1 MIGYLEGSVL
11 ARLDDTLLLRTAGGV
26 GYQVRVPLPL
36 LAELP
41 PGEAPVRLFV
51 VTVVRDTEIA
61 LYGFAKPE
69 GKRLFELLVKA
80 SGIGPK
86 LAMAFLSAF
95 SPVELRRAIA
105 QQDVALLSTIPGV
118 GRKTATRLC
127 VELGDRIGREPL
139 GLAEPGAADGNGA
152 ADTAGDLISALTNL
166 GYPEKD
172 VVPIL
177 RQLAG
182 GDLSFADKIK
192 QALRLLSKR

>member
-1 MIGYLEGSVL
+1 
-11 ARLDDTLLLRTAGGV
+11 
-26 GYQVRVPLPL
+26 
-36 LAELP
+36 
-41 PGEAPVRLFV
+41 
-51 VTVVRDTEIA
+51 
-61 LYGFAKPE
+61 
-69 GKRLFELLVKA
+69 VKA

-95 SPVELRRAIA
+95 SPVELRTAIA

-139 GLAEPGAADGNGA
+139 GLAEPGAAAGNGA